1 MAILP
6 QRVRDEHGEL
16 RARIEVLRT
25 VADAIGSATTES
37 IREGV
42 GQAYTFLIH
51 QLIPHAQ
58 AEEQVLYPTVGRLLR
73 VVESTETMTRDH
85 LEVVRLTEE
94 LEALRLQLFYTPVSE
109 ADEQALRRVLYGLY
123 AIIKLHLAKEEEI
136 YLPIVEA
143 RLPCAGYLAYP
154 FEKLVVFQERMTQ
167 VASTRD
173 TCSMSLLTPG
183 EKPYQGVTVF

>member
-1 MAILP
+1 MAPLP
-6 QRVRDEHGEL
+6 QRVRDEHREL
-16 RARIEVLRT
+16 MIRIELLRT
-25 VADAIGSATTES
+25 LADSIGSASAES

-73 VVESTETMTRDH
+73 ALEATETMSRDH
-85 LEVVRLTEE
+85 LEVIRLTEE
-94 LEALRLQLFYTPVSE
+94 LETLRMHLFYTSMSE
-109 ADEQALRRVLYGLY
+109 SDEQALRRVLYGLY

-143 RLPCAGYLAYP
+143 RLPAEEVNGLLEAM
-154 FEKLVVFQERMTQ
+154 EGTVMEAKSSLRMI
-167 VASTRD
+167 D
-173 TCSMSLLTPG
+173 
-183 EKPYQGVTVF
+183 PY

>member
-1 MAILP
+1 MAPLP
-6 QRVRDEHGEL
+6 QRVRDEHREL
-16 RARIEVLRT
+16 MLRIELLRT
-25 VADAIGSATTES
+25 LADSIGSTSAES

-73 VVESTETMTRDH
+73 ALEATETMSRDH
-85 LEVVRLTEE
+85 LEVIRLTEE
-94 LEALRLQLFYTPVSE
+94 LETLRMHLFYTSMSE
-109 ADEQALRRVLYGLY
+109 SDEQALRRVLYGLY

-143 RLPCAGYLAYP
+143 RLPAEEVNGLLEAM
-154 FEKLVVFQERMTQ
+154 EGTVMEAKSSLRMI
-167 VASTRD
+167 D
-173 TCSMSLLTPG
+173 
-183 EKPYQGVTVF
+183 PY

>member
-1 MAILP
+1 MAPLP
-6 QRVRDEHGEL
+6 QRVRDEHREL
-16 RARIEVLRT
+16 MLRIELLRT
-25 VADAIGSATTES
+25 LADSIGSTSAES

-73 VVESTETMTRDH
+73 ALEATETMSRDH
-85 LEVVRLTEE
+85 LEVIRLTEE
-94 LEALRLQLFYTPVSE
+94 LEALRLHLYYTPISE
-109 ADEQALRRVLYGLY
+109 SNEQALRRVLYGLY

-143 RLPCAGYLAYP
+143 RLPAEEVNGLLEAM
-154 FEKLVVFQERMTQ
+154 EGTVMEAKSSLRMI
-167 VASTRD
+167 D
-173 TCSMSLLTPG
+173 
-183 EKPYQGVTVF
+183 PY